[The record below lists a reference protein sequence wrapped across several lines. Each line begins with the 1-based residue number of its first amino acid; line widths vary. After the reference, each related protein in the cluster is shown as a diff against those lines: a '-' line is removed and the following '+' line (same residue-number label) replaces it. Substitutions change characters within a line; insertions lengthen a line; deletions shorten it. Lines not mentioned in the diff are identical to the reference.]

1 MADVLLVAGDNIDIT
16 QAGGA
21 GNPVVVSKKQTSGFF
36 DYNDS
41 ATATTPL
48 SVTGGGAAVILTN
61 DELGSFTNKLYP
73 PDDVT
78 DVWDAS
84 STLFDFSDLTLGSK
98 VEYRVDVDLTISGAN
113 AEVDLEIELGI
124 GLGAY
129 TLSVGSRYF
138 KTAGTYNVTTSNFL
152 YIGDTN
158 TKNGGGR
165 FKISS
170 SNNMDVKVN
179 GWVCYISMY

>member
-1 MADVLLVAGDNIDIT
+1 MVDAVLTAGDNIDLT
-16 QAGGA
+16 QPGGS
-21 GNPVVVSKKQTSGFF
+21 GTNVIVTKKQTSGFF
-36 DYNDS
+36 DYNDL

-48 SVTGGGAAVILTN
+48 VITGGGASVVLTN
-61 DELGSFTNKLYP
+61 DGLGSFTNKLYP
-73 PDDVT
+73 PAGVT

-84 STLFDFSDLTLGSK
+84 STLLDFSELTLGSK
-98 VEYRVDVDLTISGAN
+98 VEYRVDVDVTITGAN
-113 AEVDLEIELGI
+113 AEVILEIDLGI
-124 GLGAY
+124 GLAPY
-129 TLSVGSRYF
+129 TLSVGRSYF
-138 KTAGTYNVTTSNFL
+138 KTAGTYNITISNFV

-179 GWVCYISMY
+179 GWACYITTY